1 MMGYRM
7 KPISRMQL
15 LGFLLFCHAAGI
27 LDANRAQ
34 KSFWK
39 IVVTASTDDTRDSL
53 AESQSHHPVGKQDEV
68 LNERTLSQTKGNHNS
83 ALTSPAAVTCRV
95 LPLLPPSSECSSR
108 QLRWALRL
116 RAGGRPH
123 GLTGRW
129 RDAYGTEDRRL
140 IHSGDFL
147 IFHLALNHPHGQFNT
162 APRSAATTASALH
175 WRDGKPM
182 KRSEGAGTAVGP
194 ERFRNIIG
202 STVVV

>member
-7 KPISRMQL
+7 KPISQMQL
-15 LGFLLFCHAAGI
+15 LGFVLFCHAAGI

-39 IVVTASTDDTRDSL
+39 IVVTASTDATRHSL
-53 AESQSHHPVGKQDEV
+53 TESQSRHPAGKQNEV
-68 LNERTLSQTKGNHNS
+68 RNEQTLSQTKGNHNF
-83 ALTSPAAVTCRV
+83 ALTSPVAVTCCV
-95 LPLLPPSSECSSR
+95 LPLPPPSSEHSLR
-108 QLRWALRL
+108 QPRWALRL

-123 GLTGRW
+123 GLTGLW
-129 RDAYGTEDRRL
+129 RDAYRTEDRRL

-147 IFHLALNHPHGQFNT
+147 IFHLALNHPHGPFNT
-162 APRSAATTASALH
+162 APHSAATTTSALH

-194 ERFRNIIG
+194 ERFRNILG